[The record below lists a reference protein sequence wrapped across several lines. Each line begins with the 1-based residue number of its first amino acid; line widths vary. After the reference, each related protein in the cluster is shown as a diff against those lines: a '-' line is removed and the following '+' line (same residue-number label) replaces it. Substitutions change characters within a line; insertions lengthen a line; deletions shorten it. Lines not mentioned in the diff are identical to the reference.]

1 MSIPLLLLAAA
12 GAASTAPSDAGS
24 VEEPTRDAIIVTGLR
39 EEATEGTGSYTAK
52 SSKTATKLPL
62 TLRETPQ
69 SVTIVTRQRLDDLQ
83 MINVTDVVKFTPGL
97 FLNSGNGPGRP
108 AFNARGFDIDNIMYD
123 GLPSRYQ
130 GHVVGLQANLAIFDR
145 VEVVRG
151 ATGLITGSGNPSAAI
166 NMVRKRPQRAFHM
179 DLTAAAGS
187 WDNYRGEI
195 DMGGPVNDDGTLRVR
210 TIGSYQDS
218 SSFRD
223 GEKIHRG
230 LIHAIAEY
238 DVGPDTLLMIGATH
252 QDDFYNSFWGGLPL
266 SATGAHLDLP
276 RSIRPS
282 NDWEGKWQKANSLF
296 GEIRQNLGSDWQV
309 RVAGMKT
316 WQDAIF
322 SGSYIYRRDTDLSLT
337 QSIYQ
342 ASYKENQAGV
352 DLYAGGPLTLLG
364 RKHDIILGASWRE
377 TDTITQNYSPSGV
390 VAGTIDIFNF
400 DPAAMARPDFR
411 ATTASRNIITQKGA
425 YASVRLNPADPL
437 KIIVG
442 GRLDWYDYDNVT
454 AATGDYRVNAH
465 KTLYAG
471 VLLDLDRHHTLYASY
486 TDVFQ
491 PQSAKGFAA
500 DVGSQQILAPI
511 LGKNYEVGLKG
522 EYLDGRVNA
531 TIALFQVD
539 QTNRAIVPTDQSG
552 CPSFPASSCSVAAGL
567 VRSKGVE
574 AEVQGEPLAGWQLS
588 AGWSYVR
595 ARYVEGINPTNESR
609 VFDTDYP
616 AHIVKLSS
624 FYTLPGRLDR
634 FRVGASLH
642 WQSRIYNQSLR
653 GSNFNN
659 VPFLVEQ
666 RAYAVADLM
675 AAVKINPRVDLQVNV
690 NNVFDSTYYKAV
702 GYDIRWGSVDAY
714 GDPRNV
720 MATLRAR
727 L

>member
-1 MSIPLLLLAAA
+1 MSFTLFALAAA
-12 GAASTAPSDAGS
+12 AAGETAP
-24 VEEPTRDAIIVTGLR
+24 VEEPNRDAIVVTGLR
-39 EEATEGTGSYTAK
+39 DDATEGTGSYTAK

-62 TLRETPQ
+62 SLRETPQ

-97 FLNSGNGPGRP
+97 FLNTGNGPGRP

-130 GHVVGLQANLAIFDR
+130 GFIVGLQANLAIFDR

-166 NMVRKRPQRAFHM
+166 NMVRKRPQREFHM

-195 DMGGPVNDDGTLRVR
+195 DMGGPVNESGTLRVR
-210 TIGSYQDS
+210 TVGSYQDS

-238 DVGPDTLLMIGATH
+238 DVGPNTLLMVGATH

-266 SATGAHLDLP
+266 SATGAHLNLP
-276 RSIRPS
+276 RSTRLS

-296 GEIRQNLGSDWQV
+296 GELKHVLGNDWQV
-309 RVAGMKT
+309 RLAGMKT

-322 SGSYIYRRDTDLSLT
+322 SGSYVYRRNDDLSLT

-342 ASYKENQAGV
+342 ASYDEDQAGA
-352 DLYAGGPLTLLG
+352 DLYAGGPLTLFG
-364 RKHDIILGASWRE
+364 RPHDIILGASWRE
-377 TDTITQNYSPSGV
+377 TKTRTQNYSPGGE
-390 VAGTIDIFNF
+390 VAGNIDVFDF
-400 DPAAMARPDFR
+400 DPSAMARPDFR
-411 ATTASRNIITQKGA
+411 PTNVSTNIITQKGA
-425 YASVRLNPADPL
+425 YASIRLNPADPL
-437 KIIVG
+437 KIILG
-442 GRLDWYDYDNVT
+442 GRLDWYDYDNVGT
-454 AATGDYRVNAH
+454 SVGDYRVNAH
-465 KTLYAG
+465 KTFYAG

-491 PQSAKGFAA
+491 PQSAKGFAPDA
-500 DVGSQQILAPI
+500 GSQRILDPI

-522 EYLDGRVNA
+522 EYLDGHLNA

-539 QTNRAIVPTDQSG
+539 QTNRAIVPVDQSG
-552 CPSFPASSCSVAAGL
+552 CPTFPAASCSVSSGL

-574 AEVQGEPLAGWQLS
+574 AEVQGEPLPGWQLS
-588 AGWSYVR
+588 AGWAYVR
-595 ARYVEGINPTNESR
+595 VRYVEGLNPTNESR

-616 AHIVKLSS
+616 EHIVKLSS
-624 FYTLPGRLDR
+624 FYTLPGTLDR

-642 WQSRIYNQSLR
+642 WQSRIYNQNLR
-653 GSNFNN
+653 GANFNN
-659 VPFLVEQ
+659 ISFIVDQ
-666 RAYAVADLM
+666 GAYAILDLM
-675 AAVKINPRVDLQVNV
+675 GSVKLNDRIDLQVNL
-690 NNVFDSTYYKAV
+690 NNVLDKTYYKAV